1 MKRATEMKTVTYL
14 YAGDVYVDIVT
25 RPASEGSDVLHYN
38 AYLYR
43 GYGRKVEMYGMLS
56 SDTTKAAFVKE
67 VENDVPMFLEYYDRS
82 NEWMQE
88 VPEDF
93 YDDIDMKYGFLERAE
108 DDHDHDDDCE
118 CEHCQCAMAEAN
130 QKGLVLLPELIG
142 TEEECKVAGEIRTDF
157 IKFMGT
163 DFHSQYT
170 TSVTAFVNWYVNTYT
185 DARYWIAYKDSFTE
199 MFFVI
204 SRIQEWRNAVA

>member
-1 MKRATEMKTVTYL
+1 MKRATEMKTVTYH
-14 YAGDVYVDIVT
+14 YADDVYVDIVT

-43 GYGRKVEMYGMLS
+43 GYGRKTEMYGMLS

-108 DDHDHDDDCE
+108 DDHEDDCE

-142 TEEECKVAGEIRTDF
+142 TEEECKVAGEIRTGF

-199 MFFVI
+199 MFFII